1 MDKFVVTG
9 GRRLAGRVRI
19 GGAKNAALP
28 AMAATLLTA
37 ESVTLEDVPRLEDV
51 KVFTAV
57 LTELG
62 AEVAEPAPGVL
73 SVRCRAVKNT
83 QTSYELV
90 RRMRASVLAM
100 GPLLARYGR
109 ARVPLPGGCAIGSRP
124 IDLHL
129 KGFAALGCSINLG
142 HGVVE
147 AVAPSEGLKGGGEV
161 YLDFPSV
168 GATENLI
175 MAASLARGLTII
187 ENAAEEPE
195 VQDLAVLLNRM
206 GARVEGAGT
215 RIITVR
221 GVSELGGVRHRVIP
235 DRIEAGTFMVAA
247 AMTEGLIGLENVV
260 PWQLEPA
267 TAKLREMGVGV
278 YEDGDVLFVEGPGPG
293 HRPKATDIK
302 TLPYPGFPT
311 DLQPQF
317 MALLAV
323 SEGVGFVTET
333 VFENRF
339 MHVAELRRMGA
350 NVRIEGRTA
359 IIQGSVHL
367 AGAPAAA
374 TDLRAGAALVLA
386 GLAAEGVTE
395 VSHIYHID
403 RGYDSF
409 ETKLRGLGAQL
420 YRLQT

>member
-1 MDKFVVTG
+1 M
-9 GRRLAGRVRI
+9 AGRVRI

-28 AMAATLLTA
+28 AMAATLLTS
-37 ESVTLEDVPRLEDV
+37 EPTVLEDVPRLEDV
-51 KVFTAV
+51 RVFAAV
-57 LTELG
+57 LAELG

-73 SVRCRAVKNT
+73 SIRCRTVKNT

-90 RRMRASVLAM
+90 RRMRASILAM
-100 GPLLARYGR
+100 GPLLARHGR

-129 KGFAALGCSINLG
+129 KGFAALGCTVNVG

-147 AVAPSEGLKGGGEV
+147 AVAPPGGLRGGGEV

-168 GATENLI
+168 GATENLL
-175 MAASLARGLTII
+175 MAASLARGTTVIA
-187 ENAAEEPE
+187 NAAEEPE

-206 GARVEGAGT
+206 GAHIEGAGT
-215 RIITVR
+215 RIIAVR
-221 GVSELGGVRHRVIP
+221 GTSELGGVRHRIIP

-247 AMTEGLIGLENVV
+247 AMTAGLIGLENVI

-267 TAKLREMGVGV
+267 MAKLREMGVGV
-278 YEDGDVLFVEGPGPG
+278 HEDGDVLFVEGPAPG
-293 HRPKATDIK
+293 QRLRAADIK

-317 MALLAV
+317 MALLTLADGI
-323 SEGVGFVTET
+323 SFVVET

-350 NVRIEGRTA
+350 NIRIEGRTA
-359 IIQGSVHL
+359 VVQGGGGL
-367 AGAPAAA
+367 TGAPVTA

-386 GLAAEGVTE
+386 GLAADGVTE
-395 VSHIYHID
+395 VSHIHHID
-403 RGYDSF
+403 RGYESL
-409 ETKLRGLGAQL
+409 ETKLRTLGAQL
-420 YRLQT
+420 YRLQV